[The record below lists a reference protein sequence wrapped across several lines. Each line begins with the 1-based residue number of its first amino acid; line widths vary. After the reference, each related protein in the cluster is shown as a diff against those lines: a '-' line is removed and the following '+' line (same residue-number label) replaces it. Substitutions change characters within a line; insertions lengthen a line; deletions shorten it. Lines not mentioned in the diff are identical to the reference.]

1 MSSYLAKVNAA
12 EAIKDKREER
22 KKRDA
27 DTLMGSLSP
36 YIQEVSLGE
45 EGVKFANVDEANFNK
60 LVFGTEEVNDLTAA
74 YETLESYGDSK
85 DFVKPKEHDLMVDTI
100 NSLSTAR
107 SYTDIYGNQTKE
119 GDIVG
124 VRINRNNGAIHYDLK
139 TDQGLVP
146 KTLGFSNDPK
156 DIVMSS
162 DLEGFRTLFN
172 TATRKVNADSAAGA
186 LRRPIT
192 SLLGSLKE
200 YDKNVLGEDGPVE
213 YTNELDGKVARGEI
227 SPSEA
232 FGEMSLINSAIQDE
246 IDEFNL
252 GAKTKTEAAA
262 TEFDRQAGTIDE
274 AQAREIIKNGQFF
287 DQSGNIQRQIVNLL
301 PGNEIGLRTGVDK
314 NTQNALRNSS
324 GEQKLIQ
331 TQTTERTGGNV
342 PRQRGQE
349 KEVTNVTLTQPQPD
363 TITQGGV
370 EFQRTTPEPE
380 VFKGTNLVFPVGE
393 NGKEP
398 STDQISQF
406 LVDNEAELLRIGVE
420 EDFLKDAQVLFNKYD
435 IQTPEDFRKIPNTDP
450 EIDFGRKE
458 AALAYAM
465 AAGGSSADV
474 RANFEFA
481 FNLMNTDDP
490 GESVL
495 DRVDRRTS
503 LEQSRNTYV
512 QSVNRLMSESMQNNR
527 KAEADA
533 TEDLLNLGEE
543 INYFKDFQGNDR
555 KTVQD
560 PTIGANLN
568 KFQRLLQTVTLKGGV
583 AGTPI
588 TFDPNTGLVEKGSIS
603 PGAATVLKQQIGEFV
618 AAAAITRGDQ
628 QRGGAFGLG
637 VIGGNQ
643 NLNLIA
649 GDISTNMRIRTET
662 VNGKE
667 QIKEIV
673 TLDPNGGQYVPVVTG
688 NQFRSYFADAVS
700 SGLVMSV
707 IDRE

>member
-12 EAIKDKREER
+12 ETIKDKREER

-27 DTLMGSLSP
+27 DTLMGSISP
-36 YIQEVSLGE
+36 YLQEVSLD
-45 EGVKFANVDEANFNK
+45 EGSDFANVDEANFNK
-60 LVFGTEEVNDLTAA
+60 LIFGTEEVGDLAD
-74 YETLESYGDSK
+74 LESYGDSK
-85 DFVKPKEHDLMVDTI
+85 DFVKPKEHDLMLEFV

-107 SYTDIYGNQTKE
+107 SYTDIYGDQTKE
-119 GDIVG
+119 GEVVG
-124 VRINRNNGAIHYDLK
+124 IRMNKNNGAIHYDLK

-162 DLEGFRTLFN
+162 DLPGLRTLFN
-172 TATRKVNADSAAGA
+172 TAVRKVNADSGAGA
-186 LRRPIT
+186 LRRQGA
-192 SLLGSLKE
+192 SLLAGNKK
-200 YDKNVLGEDGPVE
+200 YDKNVLGEEGPVE
-213 YTNELDGKVARGEI
+213 YSNELDNKVARGEMA
-227 SPSEA
+227 PSAA
-232 FGEMSLINSAIQDE
+232 FGEMSFINSTIQDE

-252 GAKTKTEAAA
+252 GAKTKTETAA

-274 AQAREIIKNGQFF
+274 AQAREIVNNGQFF

-314 NTQNALRNSS
+314 NTQDALRNSS

-349 KEVTNVTLTQPQPD
+349 KKVTNVTLTQPQPD

-380 VFKGTNLVFPVGE
+380 VFKGTNLVFPTGE
-393 NGKEP
+393 NGGQP
-398 STDQISQF
+398 SIAQINQF

-420 EDFLKDAQVLFNKYD
+420 DKFLKDAQVLFNKYD
-435 IQTPEDFRKIPNTDP
+435 IQNPEDLRKIPNNDP
-450 EIDFGRKE
+450 EIDFGIKE
-458 AALAYAM
+458 AAVAYAV
-465 AAGGSSADV
+465 AAGDPV
-474 RANFEFA
+474 RFNDNFRFA
-481 FNLMNTDDP
+481 YRLMTTDDP
-490 GESVL
+490 DQSVL

-512 QSVNRLMSESMQNNR
+512 QSVNRLMSESMRNNR
-527 KAEADA
+527 EAEAAVTD
-533 TEDLLNLGEE
+533 DLLKLGEE
-543 INYFKDFQGNDR
+543 IDYFKDFQGNDR
-555 KTVQD
+555 KTVQN
-560 PTIGANLN
+560 PTIGENLN
-568 KFQRLLQTVTLKGGV
+568 KFQRLLQTVKLKGGV

-588 TFDPNTGLVEKGSIS
+588 EFDPTTGLVEESSIS
-603 PGAATVLKQQIGEFV
+603 AGAKTVLRQQVGEFV
-618 AAAAITRGDQ
+618 AAAAITEGDQ
-628 QRGGAFGLG
+628 QRGGALGFG

-649 GDISTNMRIRTET
+649 GDISTSMRIRTET
-662 VNGKE
+662 VNGRE

-673 TLDPNGGQYVPVVTG
+673 VKDPNGGQYVPVVTG
-688 NQFRSYFADAVS
+688 NQFRSYFADAES

>member
-1 MSSYLAKVNAA
+1 M
-12 EAIKDKREER
+12 
-22 KKRDA
+22 
-27 DTLMGSLSP
+27 
-36 YIQEVSLGE
+36 
-45 EGVKFANVDEANFNK
+45 
-60 LVFGTEEVNDLTAA
+60 
-74 YETLESYGDSK
+74 
-85 DFVKPKEHDLMVDTI
+85 
-100 NSLSTAR
+100 
-107 SYTDIYGNQTKE
+107 
-119 GDIVG
+119 
-124 VRINRNNGAIHYDLK
+124 
-139 TDQGLVP
+139 P

-232 FGEMSLINSAIQDE
+232 FGQMSLINSAIQDE

-314 NTQNALRNSS
+314 NTQDALRNSS

-435 IQTPEDFRKIPNTDP
+435 IQTPEDLRKIPNNDP

-495 DRVDRRTS
+495 DRIDS
-503 LEQSRNTYV
+503 QAKLQKSKDDYMA
-512 QSVNRLMSESMQNNR
+512 SVNKIISDNR
-527 KAEADA
+527 RDNKEREAGI
-533 TEDLLNLGEE
+533 TEDLLKRGED
-543 INYFKDFQGNDR
+543 INYFKDFKGNDR
-555 KTVQD
+555 KTIQD
-560 PTIGANLN
+560 PTVGANLN
-568 KFQRLLQTVTLKGGV
+568 KFQTLLQKITLQGSPI
-583 AGTPI
+583 GTQI
-588 TFDPNTGLVEKGSIS
+588 SFNQDTGLIEPSTIS
-603 PGAATVLKQQIGEFV
+603 AGAATVAKQQIGEFV
-618 AAAAITRGDQ
+618 SAFAITKGDQ
-628 QRGGAFGLG
+628 QRGGSFGFG
-637 VIGGNQ
+637 VIGGNR
-643 NLNLIA
+643 NLSLVA

-662 VNGKE
+662 VNGRE

-673 TLDPNGGQYVPVVTG
+673 TLDPNGGQYVPVMTG
-688 NQFRSYFADAVS
+688 DQFRSYFPDAIS